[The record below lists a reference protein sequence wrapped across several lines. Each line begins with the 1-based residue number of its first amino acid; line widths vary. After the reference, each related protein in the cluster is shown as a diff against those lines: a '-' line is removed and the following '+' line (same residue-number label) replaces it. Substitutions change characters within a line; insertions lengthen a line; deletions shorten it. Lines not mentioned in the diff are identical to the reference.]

1 MNHQQTNA
9 STEVSEELRLLR
21 KIDQKV
27 DGIDAQLAGMKK
39 QAILYGA
46 AAGGLS
52 GAIVAGGIMA
62 AKIKLGL

>member
-1 MNHQQTNA
+1 MSNQNNTT
-9 STEVSEELRLLR
+9 TEVSEELRLLR
-21 KIDQKV
+21 KIDHKV
-27 DGIDAQLAGMKK
+27 DGIDSQLAGMKK

-46 AAGGLS
+46 VAGGLS